1 MSKKKRTAMTD
12 PFKGFDPNK
21 ADQLL
26 RLAEEI
32 CDNEQEAALHLA
44 ACLMGLVPDLQ
55 YAHLLCECVDIQAKK
70 VEN

>member
-1 MSKKKRTAMTD
+1 MND

-32 CDNEQEAALHLA
+32 CEDEQQAALHLA
-44 ACLMGLVPDLQ
+44 ACLMGLVPDLK
-55 YAHLLCECVDIQAKK
+55 YAHLLCECVDIQAKQQ
-70 VEN
+70 EN